1 MVCNLAPH
9 LGLRV
14 GADRAAAEP
23 DVQASRLMA
32 PRERVRRALRRHG
45 ALTME
50 GIAEATGLDIDAVRP
65 VVYEMRREEQIV
77 REQTFSLVREPA
89 R

>member
-14 GADRAAAEP
+14 GGDCPAPEP
-23 DVQASRLMA
+23 YVRASRPMA

-50 GIAEATGLDIDAVRP
+50 GIARATGLGIETVRP
-65 VVYEMRREEQIV
+65 VVYEMRREKQIV
-77 REQTFSLVREPA
+77 RQQTFALVREPG